1 MKRTQYIIDKFY
13 KEHEFEIFENRVELQ
28 NELSAFLIVNKLD
41 DISDNEYLKIEAEL
55 NSIYLSGR
63 SEHF

>member
-13 KEHEFEIFENRVELQ
+13 EEHEFEIYDNRVELQ
-28 NELSAFLIVNKLD
+28 NELSAFLFVNKLD
-41 DISDNEYLKIEAEL
+41 DISDNEYLKIETEL
-55 NSIYLSGR
+55 NHIYLSGR

>member
-13 KEHEFEIFENRVELQ
+13 KEHKFEIFENRVELQ

-55 NSIYLSGR
+55 NSIYLSER